1 MRESLILN
9 SECEF
14 LQSNVACGGNVRY
27 TEEAGKNS
35 QSVVLCDASGEY
47 AGAVSSCRL
56 YVDEDFNI
64 RLLIDE
70 CIVITMEP
78 LPKALYLL
86 FLRHPEGIV
95 LKKISEYREELEYI
109 YRKVSSRK
117 NPTVIRR
124 LMNEIP
130 DPLNNSV
137 HKNLSTIRMAFLEK
151 LPSDVAELFIPT
163 RNHGRKKY
171 VSLPVSCIKLPE
183 NLH

>member
-1 MRESLILN
+1 MSESLISN
-9 SECEF
+9 SECNF
-14 LQSNVACGGNVRY
+14 LQSDVACGGYVLY

-35 QSVVLCDASGEY
+35 QPAVLCDALGEY
-47 AGAVSSCRL
+47 AGVSLCRL
-56 YVDEDFNI
+56 SVDEDFNI
-64 RLLIDE
+64 RLPMDE
-70 CIVITMEP
+70 NMVIKMEP
-78 LPKALYLL
+78 LPKSLYLL

-95 LKKISEYREELEYI
+95 LKKISEYREEMEYI

-124 LMNEIP
+124 LMNEIT
-130 DPLNNSV
+130 DPLNNV
-137 HKNLSTIRMAFLEK
+137 LHKNLSTIRMAFLKK

-171 VSLPVSCIKLPE
+171 VPLPVSCMKLPE